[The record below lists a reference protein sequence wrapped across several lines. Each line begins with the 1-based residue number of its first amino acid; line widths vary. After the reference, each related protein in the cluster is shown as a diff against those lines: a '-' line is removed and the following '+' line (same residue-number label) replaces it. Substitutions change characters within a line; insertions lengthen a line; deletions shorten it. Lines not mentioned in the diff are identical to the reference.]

1 MSYELPP
8 ILKLSQR
15 LLLEIEQAV
24 KRFAKYH
31 RYTVG
36 TKLRDQAWEVRAIA
50 ERAWRDKSR
59 QAQWVSDLVWAV
71 DELKFGLQ
79 LGKEIKAFI
88 SFAQFEN
95 LARLA
100 ADLVKQ
106 VGGWFKQ
113 QHPKG
118 QNGVTVNSSRQ
129 RPTTLST
136 RAASCE
142 ANS

>member
-1 MSYELPP
+1 MSNELPP

-24 KRFAKYH
+24 KRFDRYH

-36 TKLRDQAWEVRAIA
+36 AKLRDQAWEVRAIA

-59 QAQWVSDLVWAV
+59 QAQWISDLVWAV
-71 DELKFGLQ
+71 DELKFCLQ
-79 LGKEIKAFI
+79 LGKEIKAFV
-88 SFAQFEN
+88 SFAQFED
-95 LARLA
+95 LARLVA
-100 ADLVKQ
+100 ELGKQ

-118 QNGVTVNSSRQ
+118 QNAATVQSSRQ
-129 RPTTLST
+129 RPMTLST
-136 RAASCE
+136 CAASHE
-142 ANS
+142 AKL